1 MGSPTLGVRAGSS
14 CRDPRP
20 GGESLWHEKPAA
32 KWVRKRE
39 MNRLFWNL
47 IESAKQRTK
56 EVKSK
61 WPFLHFYNLAG
72 FMVKV
77 NLITWDKSLTQHCPE
92 VMQEPEQGERGWG
105 GHMGGGCCQDPQELG
120 VGSWS
125 QAALLLSPLLAFLQG
140 FIATGPPKCLKL
152 HETFFSPTIFWSWG
166 GVWRIKRL
174 ISHVI
179 PNHIPC
185 GISSSRSC
193 PASAPSPR
201 AGGWE

>member
-105 GHMGGGCCQDPQELG
+105 GHMGGGG
-120 VGSWS
+120 V
-125 QAALLLSPLLAFLQG
+125 LP
-140 FIATGPPKCLKL
+140 GPP
-152 HETFFSPTIFWSWG
+152 G
-166 GVWRIKRL
+166 
-174 ISHVI
+174 
-179 PNHIPC
+179 
-185 GISSSRSC
+185 
-193 PASAPSPR
+193 
-201 AGGWE
+201 AGGGQLEPGCTSPFPPTCFSAGFYRHRSPQVSGTS

>member
-1 MGSPTLGVRAGSS
+1 MGVRAGSS

-105 GHMGGGCCQDPQELG
+105 GHIGGGAARTPR
-120 VGSWS
+120 SWGW
-125 QAALLLSPLLAFLQG
+125 AAGARLHFSFPPYLLFCRVLSPPVPQ
-140 FIATGPPKCLKL
+140 
-152 HETFFSPTIFWSWG
+152 S
-166 GVWRIKRL
+166 V
-174 ISHVI
+174 
-179 PNHIPC
+179 
-185 GISSSRSC
+185 
-193 PASAPSPR
+193 
-201 AGGWE
+201 

>member
-1 MGSPTLGVRAGSS
+1 MGVRAGSS

-105 GHMGGGCCQDPQELG
+105 GHMGGGGAARTPR
-120 VGSWS
+120 SWGW
-125 QAALLLSPLLAFLQG
+125 AAGARLHFSFPPYLLFCRVLSPPV
-140 FIATGPPKCLKL
+140 PP
-152 HETFFSPTIFWSWG
+152 S
-166 GVWRIKRL
+166 V
-174 ISHVI
+174 
-179 PNHIPC
+179 
-185 GISSSRSC
+185 
-193 PASAPSPR
+193 
-201 AGGWE
+201 